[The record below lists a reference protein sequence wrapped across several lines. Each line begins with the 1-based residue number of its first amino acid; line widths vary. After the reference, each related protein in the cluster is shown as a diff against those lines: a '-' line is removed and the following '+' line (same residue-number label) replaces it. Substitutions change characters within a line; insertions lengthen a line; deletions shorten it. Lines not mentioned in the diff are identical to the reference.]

1 MDGVVSWQ
9 SSLNWSRTWG
19 HEEVPHKACVSR
31 SSDLN
36 CLCKAWSCACTNSVA
51 FGSGGIKVCGF
62 DLMFLFGEAWE
73 VGEQRSDD
81 LHVAA
86 MSQPWCL

>member
-1 MDGVVSWQ
+1 MAIKSKLEQD
-9 SSLNWSRTWG
+9 WG
-19 HEEVPHKACVSR
+19 HEEVPYKAWVSR
-31 SSDLN
+31 NSDLN
-36 CLCKAWSCACTNSVA
+36 YLCKAWSCVFMISVA
-51 FGSGGIKVCGF
+51 FRSGSIKGCGF

-73 VGEQRSDD
+73 VGEQRSDN